1 MSVEIKRQQIVKS
14 LMDIHDEVLIDQI
27 NEYVNALKRVEE
39 AMFIPMTEEEL
50 ESRLAISRKDYEE
63 GRYYTLEEVEEMS
76 TKW

>member
-39 AMFIPMTEEEL
+39 EMFIPMSEDEL
-50 ESRLAISRKDYEE
+50 ERRLAISRKDYEE

-76 TKW
+76 AKW

>member
-1 MSVEIKRQQIVKS
+1 MSVEVKRQQIVKS
-14 LMDIHDEVLIDQI
+14 LMDINDEALIDQI

-39 AMFIPMTEEEL
+39 EMFVPMTEEEL
-50 ESRLAISRKDYEE
+50 ESRLSISRKDYEE

>member
-1 MSVEIKRQQIVKS
+1 MSVEVKRQQIVKS

-39 AMFIPMTEEEL
+39 EMFIPMTEEEL
-50 ESRLAISRKDYEE
+50 ESRLSISRKDYEE
-63 GRYYTLEEVEEMS
+63 GRYYTHEQVKEMI